1 MNIRRVKW
9 SYLNIKKQKLEW
21 KEELKHSN
29 DTIEV
34 LRDPP
39 KPKQLEKLLKD
50 IFGDDTMK

>member
-9 SYLNIKKQKLEW
+9 SYLNVKKQKLEW
-21 KEELKHSN
+21 KEELKYSN

-34 LRDPP
+34 ISDPP

-50 IFGDDTMK
+50 IFGDDDI